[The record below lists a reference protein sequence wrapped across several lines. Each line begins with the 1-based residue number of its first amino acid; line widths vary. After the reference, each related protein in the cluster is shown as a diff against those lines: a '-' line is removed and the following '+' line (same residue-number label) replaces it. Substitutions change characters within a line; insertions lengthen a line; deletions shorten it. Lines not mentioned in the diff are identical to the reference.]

1 MRAAIVLT
9 LGRAGVLSPPAK
21 AVSNRESERAAKWRP
36 VVGELRRRYL
46 DALLDGVE
54 EVAERVVR
62 EAIDADM
69 PEAII
74 DAEVITPAMRT
85 VGDLWKDGAITVADE
100 HLATQISTRVL
111 MLQREAFRAVE
122 RRPGAPVLLLGMP
135 GEHHILGLQ
144 MAASMLLHAGYGV
157 VMLGGDVP
165 LGDLS
170 AAVER
175 HRPAVVGLTAT
186 MPGAGAQLKAAIEAV
201 RVRAP
206 GIGMIA
212 GGAGVPTSLCAVAG
226 VAVCQYVGDTVELTD
241 GLLHRSALN

>member
-1 MRAAIVLT
+1 M
-9 LGRAGVLSPPAK
+9 
-21 AVSNRESERAAKWRP
+21 SNRESERAKKWQP

-46 DALLDGVE
+46 DALLIGVE
-54 EVAERVVR
+54 EVAELVVR
-62 EAIDADM
+62 DAIGAEM
-69 PEAII
+69 PQAVI

-85 VGDLWKDGAITVADE
+85 IGDLWEGGAITVADE

-165 LGDLS
+165 LSDLS
-170 AAVER
+170 AAVDR

-186 MPGAGAQLKAAIEAV
+186 MPGAGAQLTAAIEAV
-201 RVRAP
+201 RVHAP
-206 GIGMIA
+206 GIGVIA
-212 GGAGVPTSLCAVAG
+212 GGAGVPTSLSAVAG
-226 VAVCQYVGDTVELTD
+226 VMVCQYVGDTVELTD